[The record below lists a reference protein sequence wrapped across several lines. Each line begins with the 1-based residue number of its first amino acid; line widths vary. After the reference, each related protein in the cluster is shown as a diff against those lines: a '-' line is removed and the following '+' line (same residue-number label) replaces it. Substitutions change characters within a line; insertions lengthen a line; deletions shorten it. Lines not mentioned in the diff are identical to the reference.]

1 MNKWVYYNSNPLER
15 RVGDC
20 AIRACCKAT
29 GAHGMKSLTTLFRL
43 HTVKRTFCQ
52 QIKYGENTWQTMAMC
67 DMSRIILWTFTNSA
81 ATSHMV
87 HTFWGLTGM
96 L

>member
-43 HTVKRTFCQ
+43 HTGRRTFCR
-52 QIKYGENTWQTMAMC
+52 QIRYGENIWQTTAMC
-67 DMSRIILWTFTNSA
+67 DTSRITLWTC
-81 ATSHMV
+81 TSFAVTFRMV
-87 HTFWGLTGM
+87 HMCLGLTGM
-96 L
+96 W